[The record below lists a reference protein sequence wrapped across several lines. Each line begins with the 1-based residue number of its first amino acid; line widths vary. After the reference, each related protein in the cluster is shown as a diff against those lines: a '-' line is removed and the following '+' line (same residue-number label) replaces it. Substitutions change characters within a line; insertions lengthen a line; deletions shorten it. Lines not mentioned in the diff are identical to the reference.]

1 MIVDEKR
8 PVKVCPRCSYV
19 DTDGRRVCLACRGS
33 LMGVEETDVSHVVAQ
48 RTSALAMADAA
59 PAVPWGPALRTLLD
73 ERDREPETEPAD
85 DDAPRPPVTTAAPT
99 EPDPELTRQQLS
111 RLYDARTAAPVLVE
125 AEAPRAGADTAAPTA
140 SSAAAR
146 PATRVRTGRA
156 APLRGAPDATARAV
170 RRNRQRAAL
179 VVVALVLGY
188 VGLRVVRHAMDDD
201 SAAAV
206 RDPSTAVNALPWRDE
221 AYGDLTV
228 KVPTTPDPRAVDA
241 ASGYSRF
248 DRYDLPDVSI
258 TITSRAP
265 VPGLATEAGLRTYAA
280 QAAQLGGGGLANG
293 FARDLTFG
301 TAFSATLDVSDGV
314 GYLYIVS
321 TPTEVL
327 EIRADAAS
335 TETGRP
341 TRIFEQIIRSVTPR

>member
-8 PVKVCPRCSYV
+8 PVKVCPRCNYV

-33 LMGVEETDVSHVVAQ
+33 LMGVEETDVAHVVAQ
-48 RTSALAMADAA
+48 RTTALAMADAA
-59 PAVPWGPALRTLLD
+59 PSVPWGPALRTLLD

-85 DDAPRPPVTTAAPT
+85 DDAPRPPVATAAPT

-125 AEAPRAGADTAAPTA
+125 AEAPRAGADASPPTPSAPPR
-140 SSAAAR
+140 S
-146 PATRVRTGRA
+146 ATRTRTSRA
-156 APLRGAPDATARAV
+156 EPSRGAADARVREV

-221 AYGDLTV
+221 AYGELTV
-228 KVPTTPDPRAVDA
+228 RVPTTPDPRTVDA
-241 ASGYSRF
+241 ASGYTRF
-248 DRYDLPDVSI
+248 DRYDLPDVLI

-280 QAAQLGGGGLANG
+280 QTAQLGGGGLANG

-301 TAFSATLDVSDGV
+301 TAFSATLDVPDGV
-314 GYLYIVS
+314 GYLYVVS

-327 EIRADAAS
+327 EIRADASS

-341 TRIFEQIIRSVTPR
+341 TRIFEQIIRSVSPR

>member
-1 MIVDEKR
+1 
-8 PVKVCPRCSYV
+8 
-19 DTDGRRVCLACRGS
+19 
-33 LMGVEETDVSHVVAQ
+33 
-48 RTSALAMADAA
+48 MADAA
-59 PAVPWGPALRTLLD
+59 PSVPWGPALRTLLD

-85 DDAPRPPVTTAAPT
+85 DEAPRPPVATAAPT

-125 AEAPRAGADTAAPTA
+125 AESPRAEADAAPPA
-140 SSAAAR
+140 PSRGAADA
-146 PATRVRTGRA
+146 RVRE
-156 APLRGAPDATARAV
+156 V

-221 AYGDLTV
+221 AYGELTV
-228 KVPTTPDPRAVDA
+228 RVPTTPDPRTVDA

-248 DRYDLPDVSI
+248 DRYDLPDVLI

-301 TAFSATLDVSDGV
+301 TAFSATLDVPDGV
-314 GYLYIVS
+314 GYLYVVS

-327 EIRADAAS
+327 EIRADASS

-341 TRIFEQIIRSVTPR
+341 TRIFEQIIRSVSPG